1 MVFLWF
7 HFDGGLHFVLLYLD
21 LRLDQ
26 RVRVEVR
33 WIRRGIRIALRRL
46 GVDVSNDYLTLV

>member
-7 HFDGGLHFVLLYLD
+7 HFDDGLHFVLLYLD

-33 WIRRGIRIALRRL
+33 WFRGIRIALRRL

>member
-7 HFDGGLHFVLLYLD
+7 HFDDGLHFVLLHLN

-26 RVRVEVR
+26 RVGVEVR
-33 WIRRGIRIALRRL
+33 WYRGIRIALRRL
-46 GVDVSNDYLTLV
+46 GVDVLNDYLTLV

>member
-7 HFDGGLHFVLLYLD
+7 HFDDGLHFVLLHLD